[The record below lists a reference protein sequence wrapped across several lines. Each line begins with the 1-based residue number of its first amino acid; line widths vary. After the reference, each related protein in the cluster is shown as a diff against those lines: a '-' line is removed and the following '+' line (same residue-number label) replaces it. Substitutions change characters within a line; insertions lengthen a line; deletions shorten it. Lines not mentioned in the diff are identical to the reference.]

1 VKLIGK
7 LKCRI
12 DYIVFCGRQFKKI
25 SRKLPFSDDVITEQ
39 CSESYC
45 AILKKY
51 LQNVKMEA
59 SPKLEMLS
67 FDLKKAQE
75 SLSLKPILMKLIQ
88 VIRLLQTILLDWDP
102 WRVL

>member
-1 VKLIGK
+1 
-7 LKCRI
+7 
-12 DYIVFCGRQFKKI
+12 
-25 SRKLPFSDDVITEQ
+25 
-39 CSESYC
+39 
-45 AILKKY
+45 
-51 LQNVKMEA
+51 MEA